1 MKNRIKLLLVIAFLF
16 TIGKT
21 SFINAQSWIQ
31 KGLDLD
37 GVAEN
42 DKFGRSVS
50 LSADGNTVAIGGYA
64 NAENESFSGHT
75 SIFEWNGSEWLQKG
89 SDIEGEADVDLS
101 GHSVSLSAEG
111 NIVAIG
117 ATLNDDGGENSGHV
131 RIYEWN
137 GSSWIQKG
145 MDIDGEAPDDLSG
158 YSVDLSSDGSI
169 VAIGSPRNGGSFF
182 EAGMVRIYEWSGSNW
197 AQKGMDLEGEDGGD
211 NSGWAVGLS
220 SDGNTV
226 AIGAFVNNGND
237 INSGHARIYE
247 WIEDDWIQKGIDI
260 DGDTIH
266 DQLGWSISL
275 SSDGNTVA
283 IGAMGADPNGFS
295 LSGHVKIF
303 SWNGSEWIQKGLNID
318 GEASGDLSGH
328 SVSLSSDGNIVAIGA
343 ILNSPSVVVVDAG
356 HVRIY
361 EWIGSAWVQIGMDID
376 GEAISDWS
384 GWSVNLSADGNTVV
398 IGALHNDGNG
408 SKSGHA
414 RIYLLS
420 PTTGINMVDELFNSV
435 SIYPNPNDGLINID
449 MGNLK
454 KVSIKMFDVSGRLI
468 YHKKSIKTTI
478 HQIELNEVPGVYFIE
493 LSSQG
498 KKRTFELI
506 RK

>member
-1 MKNRIKLLLVIAFLF
+1 MKNRIKVLLVIAFLF
-16 TIGKT
+16 PIGKT
-21 SFINAQSWIQ
+21 SFINAQTWIQ

-64 NAENESFSGHT
+64 NAGNESFSGHT
-75 SIFEWNGSEWLQKG
+75 SIFEWTGSEWLQKG

-101 GHSVSLSAEG
+101 GHSVSLSADG
-111 NIVAIG
+111 NIIAIG
-117 ATLNDDGGENSGHV
+117 AILNDDGGENSGHV

-182 EAGMVRIYEWSGSNW
+182 EAGLVRIYEWSGSDW

-226 AIGAFVNNGND
+226 AIGAFVNNGNG
-237 INSGHARIYE
+237 INSGQVRIYE
-247 WIEDDWIQKGIDI
+247 WIDTVWIQKGIDI
-260 DGDTIH
+260 DGENKD
-266 DQLGWSISL
+266 DQSGWSVSL

-283 IGAMGADPNGFS
+283 MGAMHADPNGFNS
-295 LSGHVKIF
+295 SGHVRIF
-303 SWNGSEWIQKGLNID
+303 NWNGSSWIQKGQNIN
-318 GEASGDLSGH
+318 GEASGDFSGH

-343 ILNSPSVVVVDAG
+343 ILNSGSDVNAG

-384 GWSVNLSADGNTVV
+384 GWSVNLSSDGNTVV
-398 IGALHNDGNG
+398 VGALENDGNG
-408 SKSGHA
+408 TDSGHA
-414 RIYLLS
+414 RIYINS
-420 PTTGINMVDELFNSV
+420 PTTGIYAADELFNSV
-435 SIYPNPNDGLINID
+435 SIYPNPNDGLVNID
-449 MGNLK
+449 LGNLK
-454 KVSIKMFDVSGRLI
+454 EVSVKIYDVSGRLI
-468 YHKKSIKTTI
+468 YNKKNIKTTI
-478 HQIELNEVPGVYFIE
+478 HQIELNEVRGVYFIE